1 MNRLAVIVS
10 ILVGVVFVATP
21 AVIYARFH
29 VFRGF
34 SSVLLIVTG
43 FCFFIAA
50 YKINND

>member
-1 MNRLAVIVS
+1 MKRLAVFVS

-50 YKINND
+50 STISIK